1 MNTLLKH
8 IVTEHS
14 WDNLHLGKETT
25 SELKGIADQIQTGKR
40 GVALFVGPPGTGKTL
55 ASGVLASAQGLD
67 LFRVDLALLVSKY
80 IGETEKNLAGL
91 FEQTNEPGGILLFDE
106 ADALFGKRSE
116 VKDAHDR
123 FANVDVSFLLERIE
137 DFPGVVILT
146 SNLRSNFDDAF
157 LRQMAWVIEFTK
169 PEPQLTWW
177 QRLLKWL
184 GLKQV

>member
-1 MNTLLKH
+1 MNTFLKH
-8 IVTEHS
+8 IVTEHT
-14 WDNLHLGKETT
+14 WDNLHLGKETI
-25 SELKGIADQIQTGKR
+25 SELKEIADQIQTGQR
-40 GVALFVGPPGTGKTL
+40 GIALFVGPPGTGKTI

-67 LFRVDLALLVSKY
+67 LFRVDLASLVSKY

-91 FEQTNEPGGILLFDE
+91 FEQSQESAGMLLFDE

-123 FANVDVSFLLERIE
+123 FANIDSNYLLESIE
-137 DFPGVVILT
+137 GFAGVVILT

-157 LRQMAWVIEFTK
+157 LRRMAWIIEFTK

-177 QRLLKWL
+177 QRLLKWM
-184 GLKQV
+184 GLK